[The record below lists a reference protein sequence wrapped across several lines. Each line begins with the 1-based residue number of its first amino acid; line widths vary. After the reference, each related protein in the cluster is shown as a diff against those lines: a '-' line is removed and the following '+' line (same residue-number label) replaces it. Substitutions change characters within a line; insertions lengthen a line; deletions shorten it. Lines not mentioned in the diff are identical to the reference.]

1 MPINIPD
8 IESMYGEKFVG
19 QNRVN
24 VFYEG
29 NDAFNI
35 IFHDMEKAE
44 NSIFL
49 IFYIFKNDDTGEE
62 LARLLKKKAGSGL
75 KVCILYDH
83 FGSFTTS
90 RSFWKDMETAGIEVK
105 ASRPLKWKSI
115 GDYIHRDHRKLIVID
130 GKIVFTGGLNIAD
143 EYRGYGFF
151 RHKKRGWRDT
161 AIRVEGPVARRLHEI
176 FKITWRFWK
185 GNPITDIQTE
195 KPLLYSDG
203 LNVLPIFSSSA
214 RGRKKLRKLLY
225 WCIRNTGQSIHLTTA
240 YFTPSRRMMFLL
252 KEAVDRGVGVELL
265 LPRYS
270 DMKSVMYA
278 GRASFTKLLKWG
290 IKIYLY
296 NESILHA
303 KSYLFDNVFSI
314 IGSANLDFQSLRKN
328 DEGNMGVFD
337 ERFAMQM
344 EKIFKRDLEKSKK
357 VELYEWVKRPFLVK
371 LMEKFFVMFKRRL

>member
-1 MPINIPD
+1 M
-8 IESMYGEKFVG
+8 
-19 QNRVN
+19 
-24 VFYEG
+24 
-29 NDAFNI
+29 
-35 IFHDMEKAE
+35 
-44 NSIFL
+44 
-49 IFYIFKNDDTGEE
+49 
-62 LARLLKKKAGSGL
+62 
-75 KVCILYDH
+75 
-83 FGSFTTS
+83 
-90 RSFWKDMETAGIEVK
+90 
-105 ASRPLKWKSI
+105 
-115 GDYIHRDHRKLIVID
+115 
-130 GKIVFTGGLNIAD
+130 
-143 EYRGYGFF
+143 
-151 RHKKRGWRDT
+151 
-161 AIRVEGPVARRLHEI
+161 
-176 FKITWRFWK
+176 TWRFWK